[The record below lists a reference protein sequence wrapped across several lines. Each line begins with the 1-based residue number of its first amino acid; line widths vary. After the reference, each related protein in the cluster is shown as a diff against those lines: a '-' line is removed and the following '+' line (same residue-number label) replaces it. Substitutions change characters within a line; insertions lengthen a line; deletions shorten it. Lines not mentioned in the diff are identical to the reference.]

1 MVEVIDASG
10 LIIGRLASHVAKKL
24 LDDKEAQVEIIHAE
38 KAIIS
43 GNRTR
48 VIRDFI
54 ARRKLN
60 HPRKGPNF
68 PRMPDRILKRTI
80 RGMIPYQTPRGRDA
94 YSRLKVHIGVPRD
107 LEGKKTKIVDG
118 AINKGIA
125 HFVELDEISKILG
138 AKY

>member
-24 LDDKEAQVEIIHAE
+24 LADKEVQVEIIHAE
-38 KAIIS
+38 KAIVS
-43 GNRTR
+43 GYKTM
-48 VIRDFI
+48 VINDFI

-60 HPRKGPNF
+60 HPRKGPHY
-68 PRMPDRILKRTI
+68 PRMPDRILKRAI
-80 RGMIPYQTPRGRDA
+80 RGMIPYQTSRGRDA

-125 HFVELDEISKILG
+125 HFVELDEVCKVLG

>member
-24 LDDKEAQVEIIHAE
+24 LDDKEVQVEIIHAE

-43 GNRTR
+43 GNRAR

-94 YSRLKVHIGVPRD
+94 YKRLKVHIGVPRD
-107 LEGKKTKIVDG
+107 LEGKKAKIVDS
-118 AINKGIA
+118 AINRGIA
-125 HFVELDEISKILG
+125 HFVELDEVCKILG